1 VNTGSWSKKECKK
14 ENVGIFKENLLFFGL
29 NKEGKAQNNIYN
41 SNVYAIRVLMFAD
54 EKVVT
59 KTSNNIWQSV
69 SIK

>member
-1 VNTGSWSKKECKK
+1 
-14 ENVGIFKENLLFFGL
+14 VGIFKENLLFFGL

-59 KTSNNIWQSV
+59 KTSNNI
-69 SIK
+69 